1 LLGRGAAG
9 ATSPV
14 SELPLRRTVERRP
27 VVLAAAVVLLV
38 AVFVW
43 RSLVADTSDQIAL
56 LYVVPIALAALE
68 LGLQAGIAAALLGL
82 ALLVIGSD
90 VDDRGAITCAVAFLA
105 VGAIAG
111 RFSDRMQDGQRRYR
125 LLLQSGLTLAH
136 LDADADLPR
145 ALADHARE
153 FMGSLRVEP
162 RERLSAEDRAVLA
175 ILDLQAAVAA
185 ENRQLLESERER
197 AVIEAELRA
206 TQVLLAER
214 GVQLRAVM
222 AHQEAE
228 RGQISSELH
237 DDAAQVLAAVL
248 MGLKALELQL
258 GAGGS
263 DGVRADWET
272 LRNDIDSTLQL
283 LRTLAISLRPP
294 ILRLGLQAAL
304 EDLGENV
311 SADEFEVD
319 LAAGDPLDPELE
331 TMVYRI
337 VEEVLHAIAPPRR
350 IHVTG
355 ADGTLVI
362 DAKGSE
368 RELESDRL
376 RILTARAELI
386 GGTVVTSPTGVRVV
400 IGAPPTA

>member
-1 LLGRGAAG
+1 M
-9 ATSPV
+9 
-14 SELPLRRTVERRP
+14 
-27 VVLAAAVVLLV
+27 VLATVALLFAAVLVWRLLV
-38 AVFVW
+38 ADPD
-43 RSLVADTSDQIAL
+43 AQIGL

-68 LGLQAGIAAALLGL
+68 LGLWAGLVAALLGF
-82 ALLVIGSD
+82 ALLLIGAD
-90 VDDRGAITCAVAFLA
+90 VDTRGAITCALAFMG

-136 LDADADLPR
+136 LDTDGDLPR
-145 ALADHARE
+145 TLADHERE

-162 RERLSAEDRAVLA
+162 LERMSAEDRAVLA

-197 AVIEAELRA
+197 AVIEAELRE

-283 LRTLAISLRPP
+283 LRALAISLRPP
-294 ILRLGLQAAL
+294 VLRLGLQAAL
-304 EDLGENV
+304 EDLGENLG
-311 SADEFEVD
+311 ADEFAVD
-319 LAAGDPLDPELE
+319 LAAAGTLDPELE
-331 TMVYRI
+331 TMVFRI
-337 VEEVLHAIAPPRR
+337 VEEVLQAVPPPRR
-350 IHVTG
+350 
-355 ADGTLVI
+355 
-362 DAKGSE
+362 
-368 RELESDRL
+368 
-376 RILTARAELI
+376 
-386 GGTVVTSPTGVRVV
+386 
-400 IGAPPTA
+400 